1 MGSWSYWYAINEQI
15 EQRNYYVSLI
25 FFNKY
30 AWVIP
35 LKDRNPF
42 QSILNNSKRKPN
54 KIWVD
59 QGSEFYNK
67 SFKKWLEDNNIEMY
81 SRCNE
86 KKYGVAERVIRFLK
100 NKIYKHMK
108 AVSKNVYSDVL
119 NNILDKYNN
128 AIITLLKWSL
138 SMLNLILMLSEMLNS
153 NDKDAIFKIGYHLRI
168 SKYKSIFAKGYSSN
182 WSEEVFEIRKIK
194 NTVPRTYV
202 INNLNGEEILVTF
215 YEKEL

>member
-1 MGSWSYWYAINEQI
+1 
-15 EQRNYYVSLI
+15 
-25 FFNKY
+25 
-30 AWVIP
+30 
-35 LKDRNPF
+35 
-42 QSILNNSKRKPN
+42 
-54 KIWVD
+54 
-59 QGSEFYNK
+59 
-67 SFKKWLEDNNIEMY
+67 MY

-168 SKYKSIFAKGYSSN
+168 SKYKSIFAKGYASN